1 MFLQP
6 HHFQQETRYLER
18 LVDARARCVTPFAW
32 GFNELQLDDGLLAL
46 GKLGIARASGM
57 LPDGTPFAMP
67 HIDPLPAPLEIADEV
82 KNELICLALP
92 LQREGLNEFDF
103 GNGAATDEMSRFEAV
118 QEDARD
124 NTDAAEEPVTI
135 QTGRVRMRF
144 VRSKEARD
152 AFALL
157 GVGLVLER
165 RSDGQIVLD
174 RSYIAPQT
182 TIDASRQLSASAELL
197 HGLVQQRAQALAARM
212 GQLEPRRLGARRLPD
227 AADAQPKRAGV
238 RAARGDAERASARAP
253 SRLPAA
259 GRRPCHAW
267 QAPRAA
273 RPASRRTGT
282 TTCAAA
288 SRRCSTSCAAC
299 CRPCSTRR
307 SCRSIWSIASM
318 ACAPRWSPTSSCC
331 ATPASC
337 SRSTPQMP
345 AEQLRQRFPAQTKMG
360 PVDRIRDLVNLQLPG
375 IGLRPLP
382 VAPRQLP
389 FHAGFFYFELDRGS
403 ELWKQVE
410 KNGNVRDA
418 RGGRLPRARARAV
431 GDTELNR
438 ARTTRLD
445 HDRAQQ
451 RRSVRRD
458 PVPAAPS

>member
-1 MFLQP
+1 MSWRARVVWSPGMFLQP
-6 HHFQQETRYLER
+6 QHFQQETRYLER

-182 TIDASRQLSASAELL
+182 TIDASRQLSASADLL

-212 GQLEPRRLGARRLPD
+212 GQLSHGVSELAAFLMLQTLNRNEPVFAQHAATPNAHPRELYRDCLRLAGDLATLANAARRPPSFPPYRHDDLRGCFAPVLEELRRMLSAVLD
-227 AADAQPKRAGV
+227 SKVVQIDLVDRKHGV
-238 RAARGDAERASARAP
+238 RTAVVSDLELLRNAGFVLAVNAA
-253 SRLPAA
+253 
-259 GRRPCHAW
+259 
-267 QAPRAA
+267 
-273 RPASRRTGT
+273 
-282 TTCAAA
+282 
-288 SRRCSTSCAAC
+288 
-299 CRPCSTRR
+299 
-307 SCRSIWSIASM
+307 
-318 ACAPRWSPTSSCC
+318 
-331 ATPASC
+331 
-337 SRSTPQMP
+337 MP

-375 IGLRPLP
+375 IGLRQLP

-410 KNGNVRDA
+410 KNGTFAMHVA
-418 RGGRLPRARARAV
+418 
-431 GDTELNR
+431 GDFPALELELW
-438 ARTTRLD
+438 AI
-445 HDRAQQ
+445 
-451 RRSVRRD
+451 RS
-458 PVPAAPS
+458 